1 MPMTQR
7 AFPPELLTQ
16 APATRLAY
24 FKACT
29 IAHPR
34 LQAAD
39 QALQEAISEPA
50 GALLVFFYG
59 PTGVGKTTV
68 LQRRRQQI
76 IDERRT
82 EMERDPG
89 WMPIVGVEAIAPER
103 GDFNWRDY
111 YIDAL
116 RAFDEPL
123 IHRKVSNPEPPPVR
137 GSPAQYIPRR
147 IDSRSVLRVALE
159 SAIRQRRPLAFL
171 VDEAQ
176 HLAKM
181 AGGRKLQDQLD
192 CLKSLAIRTQTVHV
206 LAGTYDLLILRQL
219 SGQLSRRTRHI
230 HFARYRADAAEDVRD
245 FQNVLWNFQIRLP
258 LAAEPDLLRHWEFCY
273 ERSLGCVGL
282 LKEWLTRALATGLA
296 QKTPQVTLRLLE
308 HQALSLAD
316 CQKIATEM
324 LEGEAI
330 LAEAD
335 GTRKRLRTL
344 LAFADASA
352 PGTRPAAAA
361 GTSRPTATPR
371 QPTTRVGE
379 RTPTRDPVGVAGRM
393 GEEHTL

>member
-1 MPMTQR
+1 MSLRVPCSSSSMAR
-7 AFPPELLTQ
+7 
-16 APATRLAY
+16 RG
-24 FKACT
+24 
-29 IAHPR
+29 
-34 LQAAD
+34 
-39 QALQEAISEPA
+39 S
-50 GALLVFFYG
+50 
-59 PTGVGKTTV
+59 GKTTV

-76 IDERRT
+76 IGRAARRDGARSGLDADRSG
-82 EMERDPG
+82 M
-89 WMPIVGVEAIAPER
+89 EAIAPER

-123 IHRKVSNPEPPPVR
+123 IHRKISNPEPPPVR

-192 CLKSLAIRTQTVHV
+192 CVKSLAIRTQTVHV

-308 HQALSLAD
+308 QHALSLAD
-316 CQKIATEM
+316 CQTIATEM
-324 LEGEAI
+324 LAGEAI

-335 GTRKRLRTL
+335 GARKRLRTL
-344 LAFADASA
+344 LAFARRA
-352 PGTRPAAAA
+352 RA
-361 GTSRPTATPR
+361 GCAHRCR
-371 QPTTRVGE
+371 C
-379 RTPTRDPVGVAGRM
+379 
-393 GEEHTL
+393 

>member
-1 MPMTQR
+1 MPMPQR
-7 AFPPELLTQ
+7 AFPPDLLTQ
-16 APATRLAY
+16 SPATRLAY

-34 LQAAD
+34 LQEVD
-39 QALQEAISEPA
+39 QALQEAISEPT
-50 GALLVFFYG
+50 GALLIFFYG

-68 LQRRRQQI
+68 LQRRQQQI
-76 IDERRT
+76 IEERRAD
-82 EMERDPG
+82 MERDPG
-89 WMPIVGVEAIAPER
+89 WVPIVGMEAIAPER

-123 IHRKVSNPEPPPVR
+123 IHRKISNP
-137 GSPAQYIPRR
+137 R

-176 HLAKM
+176 HLAKI

-192 CLKSLAIRTQTVHV
+192 CVKSLAIRTQTVHV

-230 HFARYRADAAEDVRD
+230 HFARYRADTVEDVRD
-245 FQNVLWNFQIRLP
+245 FQNVLWNFQIRMP

-296 QKTPQVTLRLLE
+296 QKTPQVTLRQLE
-308 HQALSLAD
+308 QQALSLAD

-335 GTRKRLRTL
+335 GTRKRLRAL
-344 LAFADASA
+344 LAFADPPA
-352 PGTRPAAAA
+352 PGVRPAAAA
-361 GTSRPTATPR
+361 GPLPTTATPR
-371 QPTTRVGE
+371 QPTRRVGE
-379 RTPTRDPVGVAGRM
+379 RTPTRDPVGVARRTPAA
-393 GEEHTL
+393 HTP

>member
-1 MPMTQR
+1 MTQL
-7 AFPPELLTQ
+7 AFPPDLLTQ

-34 LQAAD
+34 LQEVD
-39 QALQEAISEPA
+39 QALREAISEPT
-50 GALLVFFYG
+50 GALLIFFYG

-76 IDERRT
+76 IEERRT

-89 WMPIVGVEAIAPER
+89 WVPIVGVDPIAPER

-116 RAFDEPL
+116 RAFVEPL
-123 IHRKVSNPEPPPVR
+123 IHRKISNPEPAPAR
-137 GSPAQYIPRR
+137 GSPSQYIPRR

-176 HLAKM
+176 HLAKI

-192 CLKSLAIRTQTVHV
+192 CVKSLAIRTQTVHV

-219 SGQLSRRTRHI
+219 SGQLSRRTRQI

-245 FQNVLWNFQIRLP
+245 FKNVLWNFQIRLP

-296 QKTPQVTLRLLE
+296 QKTPQVTLRQLE
-308 HQALSLAD
+308 QQALSLAD

-330 LAEAD
+330 LAEAE

-344 LAFADASA
+344 LGLEDAHA
-352 PGTRPAAAA
+352 TGARTTAAA
-361 GTSRPTATPR
+361 GKPIPPSTPL
-371 QPTTRVGE
+371 Q
-379 RTPTRDPVGVAGRM
+379 
-393 GEEHTL
+393 

>member
-1 MPMTQR
+1 
-7 AFPPELLTQ
+7 
-16 APATRLAY
+16 
-24 FKACT
+24 
-29 IAHPR
+29 
-34 LQAAD
+34 
-39 QALQEAISEPA
+39 
-50 GALLVFFYG
+50 
-59 PTGVGKTTV
+59 
-68 LQRRRQQI
+68 
-76 IDERRT
+76 
-82 EMERDPG
+82 
-89 WMPIVGVEAIAPER
+89 
-103 GDFNWRDY
+103 
-111 YIDAL
+111 
-116 RAFDEPL
+116 
-123 IHRKVSNPEPPPVR
+123 
-137 GSPAQYIPRR
+137 
-147 IDSRSVLRVALE
+147 LRVALE

-171 VDEAQ
+171 IDEAQ

-230 HFARYRADAAEDVRD
+230 HFARYRADTAEDVRE
-245 FQNVLWNFQIRLP
+245 FQNVLWNFQIRMP

-308 HQALSLAD
+308 QQALALAD

-324 LEGEAI
+324 REGEAI

-335 GTRKRLRTL
+335 GTRKRLRTML
-344 LAFADASA
+344 GFADAA
-352 PGTRPAAAA
+352 GTRPAAA
-361 GTSRPTATPR
+361 GPSRTTTPPR
-371 QPTTRVGE
+371 PPTTRVGE

-393 GEEHTL
+393 GEEHTP

>member
-1 MPMTQR
+1 M
-7 AFPPELLTQ
+7 
-16 APATRLAY
+16 
-24 FKACT
+24 
-29 IAHPR
+29 
-34 LQAAD
+34 
-39 QALQEAISEPA
+39 
-50 GALLVFFYG
+50 
-59 PTGVGKTTV
+59 
-68 LQRRRQQI
+68 
-76 IDERRT
+76 
-82 EMERDPG
+82 
-89 WMPIVGVEAIAPER
+89 
-103 GDFNWRDY
+103 
-111 YIDAL
+111 
-116 RAFDEPL
+116 
-123 IHRKVSNPEPPPVR
+123 R

-176 HLAKM
+176 HLAKV

-192 CLKSLAIRTQTVHV
+192 CVKSLAIRTQTVHV

-219 SGQLSRRTRHI
+219 SGQLSRRTRQI

-245 FQNVLWNFQIRLP
+245 FKNVLWNFQIRLP

-296 QKTPQVTLRLLE
+296 QKTPQVTLKHLE

-330 LAEAD
+330 LAEAE

-344 LAFADASA
+344 LALADA
-352 PGTRPAAAA
+352 PATGARLDAAA
-361 GTSRPTATPR
+361 GRLR
-371 QPTTRVGE
+371 
-379 RTPTRDPVGVAGRM
+379 
-393 GEEHTL
+393 

>member
-1 MPMTQR
+1 MTQR
-7 AFPPELLTQ
+7 AFPAELLTQ

-34 LQAAD
+34 LQEAD
-39 QALQEAISEPA
+39 QALREAISEPT

-59 PTGVGKTTV
+59 PPGVGKTTV

-76 IDERRT
+76 TEERRA
-82 EMERDPG
+82 EMEREPG
-89 WMPIVGVEAIAPER
+89 WMPMVGMEAIAPER

-123 IHRKVSNPEPPPVR
+123 IHRKISNPEPPPAR
-137 GSPAQYIPRR
+137 GSPSQYIPRR

-176 HLAKM
+176 HLAKIS
-181 AGGRKLQDQLD
+181 GGRKLQDQLD
-192 CLKSLAIRTQTVHV
+192 CVKSLAIRTQTVHV

-230 HFARYRADAAEDVRD
+230 HFARYRADTVEDVRD
-245 FQNVLWNFQIRLP
+245 FQNVLWNFQVRLP
-258 LAAEPDLLRHWEFCY
+258 LTTAPDLLRHWEFCY

-296 QKTPQVTLRLLE
+296 QKTPQVTLRHLE
-308 HQALSLAD
+308 QQALSLAD

-344 LAFADASA
+344 LAFADAPA
-352 PGTRPAAAA
+352 PGVRTAAAA
-361 GTSRPTATPR
+361 GTS
-371 QPTTRVGE
+371 PTTSIPHQHTMRVGE
-379 RTPTRDPVGVAGRM
+379 RNPTRDPVGVARRTPAA
-393 GEEHTL
+393 HTP